1 MCYMHEKFW
10 VFFWFILN
18 NLLTFHEDLIKILLL
33 GQFFQ
38 IKLPNIC
45 QKQEYFNFAVSTD
58 ISKLLAFEN
67 KWYHSLRV
75 S

>member
-1 MCYMHEKFW
+1 MK
-10 VFFWFILN
+10 
-18 NLLTFHEDLIKILLL
+18 DLIKILLL

-67 KWYHSLRV
+67 KWYHGLRV